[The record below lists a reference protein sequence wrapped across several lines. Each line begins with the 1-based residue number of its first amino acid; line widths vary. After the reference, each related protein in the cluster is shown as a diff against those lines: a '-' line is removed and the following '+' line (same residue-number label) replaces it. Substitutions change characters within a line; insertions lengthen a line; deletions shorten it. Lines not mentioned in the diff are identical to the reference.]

1 MIYIIRFSNYA
12 LARINEREIDIE
24 LVRLSINEP
33 VETID
38 VKFNRKACYRK
49 IADSFADSF
58 IVVIFEEQKDE
69 IVIVTVLKVDNTRLI
84 RYGFSGI

>member
-1 MIYIIRFSNYA
+1 VIFIIRFSNHA

-49 IADSFADSF
+49 IDDSF